1 MEKGKIR
8 IIGGR
13 WRGKKIL
20 FPINPNLRPTPDR
33 AKEAVFNWLGNDLT
47 GISCLDLFAGTG
59 AMGIE
64 ALSRG
69 AIRIDFVETEKIFAQ
84 NLKKSLESLEGKINA
99 KIHNKDFYEWF
110 EQDSPEQIY
119 DLIFIDP
126 PFHKDLIESVFKCFK
141 RKKIY
146 SSDTIFY
153 LESETSVN
161 LNFLDEEFE
170 IFREKIMKNKC
181 YRLIKV
187 KTT

>member
-1 MEKGKIR
+1 M
-8 IIGGR
+8 
-13 WRGKKIL
+13 
-20 FPINPNLRPTPDR
+20 INT
-33 AKEAVFNWLGNDLT
+33 
-47 GISCLDLFAGTG
+47 
-59 AMGIE
+59 
-64 ALSRG
+64 
-69 AIRIDFVETEKIFAQ
+69 
-84 NLKKSLESLEGKINA
+84 
-99 KIHNKDFYEWF
+99 DFYKWF
-110 EQDSPEQIY
+110 EKDSSEQIY

-170 IFREKIMKNKC
+170 IFKEKIMKNKC

>member
-20 FPINPNLRPTPDR
+20 FPINQNLRPTPDR
-33 AKEAVFNWLGNDLT
+33 AKETVFNWLGNDLT

-84 NLKKSLESLEGKINA
+84 NLKKSLDSLEGKVNA
-99 KIHNKDFYEWF
+99 KIYNKDFYKWF
-110 EQDSPEQIY
+110 EQNSSEQIY

-126 PFHKDLIESVFKCFK
+126 PFHKDLIEGVFKCFK

>member
-33 AKEAVFNWLGNDLT
+33 AKETVFNWLGNDLT

-119 DLIFIDP
+119 DLI
-126 PFHKDLIESVFKCFK
+126 ESVFKCFK
-141 RKKIY
+141 RKKVY

-170 IFREKIMKNKC
+170 IFKEKIMKNKC

>member
-13 WRGKKIL
+13 WRGKKIP

-33 AKEAVFNWLGNDLT
+33 AKETVFNWLGNDLT
-47 GISCLDLFAGTG
+47 GFSCLDLFAGTG

-69 AIRIDFVETEKIFAQ
+69 AIGVDFVEIKKNFAKD
-84 NLKKSLESLEGKINA
+84 LKKTLESLEGEIDAEIYNE
-99 KIHNKDFYEWF
+99 DFYNWF
-110 EQDSPEQIY
+110 NQNSSGKIY

-126 PFHKDLIESVFKCFK
+126 PFNKNLIEDVFKCLK
-141 RKKIY
+141 QKKIY
-146 SSDTIFY
+146 SPNTIFY
-153 LESETSVN
+153 LESEASIN
-161 LNFLDEEFE
+161 LGFLDEEFE
-170 IFREKIMKNKC
+170 IFKEKTLKNKC
-181 YRLIKV
+181 YRLMKV